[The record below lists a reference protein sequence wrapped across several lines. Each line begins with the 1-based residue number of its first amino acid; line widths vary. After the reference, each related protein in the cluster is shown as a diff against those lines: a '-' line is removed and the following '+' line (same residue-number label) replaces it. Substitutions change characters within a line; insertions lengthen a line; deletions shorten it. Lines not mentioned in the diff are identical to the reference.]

1 MSSRPVSYTHLDV
14 YKRQIQSFQQETSQ
28 TSQRVVLIEFP
39 GPGMKTLGFITRVLR
54 DQTTGQEL
62 AVIYVPTA
70 PNPTSGYLEI
80 VPLAAVTV
88 IDWTMDQAMT
98 FVLSGGAVSPDLL
111 DFSGGARR
119 EGVQLSLIHI

>member
-1 MSSRPVSYTHLDV
+1 MPALGELQGGRGIECQRLGQLAHALSETSVTVSYTHLDV
-14 YKRQIQSFQQETSQ
+14 YKRQ
-28 TSQRVVLIEFP
+28 
-39 GPGMKTLGFITRVLR
+39 
-54 DQTTGQEL
+54 
-62 AVIYVPTA
+62 
-70 PNPTSGYLEI
+70 YLEI

-119 EGVQLSLIHI
+119 EGVQSSAVEAKEA